1 MRPKFAIL
9 ISFCIINFILGASS
23 INLFLPLNVITF
35 PITSVFNI
43 INRLSGRGFNI
54 LKSKL
59 KKKRLSNSLDP
70 IREKSKE
77 EILEENLRDLSI
89 AYDVL
94 RDQMAVMKRYNNDQ
108 KSKLKQVNRELE
120 SSKREYNTNIENLKN
135 LFEQEL
141 TRKSEEIKFIADN
154 EIEKLKIELKSEF
167 NKEREILIKENEH
180 KIINARK
187 EGTKEFE
194 KSRIEL
200 EVIIKDL
207 KEKLKFEQDNSRKKD
222 NLIREL
228 DAHKLSSSKV
238 VN

>member
-1 MRPKFAIL
+1 MRPRFAIL
-9 ISFCIINFILGASS
+9 ISFCIINFIISANS

-43 INRLSGRGFNI
+43 INRLSGRGFNN
-54 LKSKL
+54 LTSKL
-59 KKKRLSNSLDP
+59 KKKLSNSLDQ

-94 RDQMAVMKRYNNDQ
+94 RDQMAIMKRYNSDQ
-108 KSKLKQVNRELE
+108 KSKLKQLNRELE

-141 TRKSEEIKFIADN
+141 TRKSEEIKLIADN

-180 KIINARK
+180 KVINARK
-187 EGTKEFE
+187 ESTKEFE
-194 KSRIEL
+194 KNRIEL

-238 VN
+238 MN